1 MMHLQTAHEPVH
13 PNEAHSAD
21 VVIRPPAA
29 ADIPGL
35 ASVFSEM
42 QRHYGRPVSDATA
55 TAAAVLACKPHI
67 HTFDPRILVAVTG
80 KELIG
85 SLVMNVTFPAFELTR
100 SLYIRDLYV
109 VKRMRRH
116 GVGQALVK
124 AAARLALG
132 EGFSALEWT
141 TDSGNTAARK
151 MYETCGATHLERTFY
166 RLFDDDLKYAA
177 N

>member
-1 MMHLQTAHEPVH
+1 MAP
-13 PNEAHSAD
+13 
-21 VVIRPPAA
+21 
-29 ADIPGL
+29 
-35 ASVFSEM
+35 
-42 QRHYGRPVSDATA
+42 
-55 TAAAVLACKPHI
+55 
-67 HTFDPRILVAVTG
+67 
-80 KELIG
+80 
-85 SLVMNVTFPAFELTR
+85 LVMNVTFPAFELTR

-177 N
+177 S